1 MNILKLLKQMF
12 FVNKCIICE
21 HGLPYDETF
30 LLCEDCLKEWN
41 EYLKTRCNRC
51 EEKRNKCCCLPY
63 DIRKTFD
70 HGACWSVF
78 YNGNIK
84 DIDSPDSLVYVLKR
98 TRDRDVINFCGEM
111 MRKSLV
117 SFCIAHRLNYREFV
131 VTYAPR
137 SKENARKY
145 DFDQSKE
152 LAKYLA
158 KKLGIEFVEV
168 FENRGKQE
176 QKKLDR
182 YERIENAKENYHI
195 KKDFI
200 NKHKKYFLVDDIL
213 TSGATLCRCG
223 ELLYFVGADEV
234 IPVTYAKDNINKGE

>member
-1 MNILKLLKQMF
+1 MKLFKLLKQMI

-21 HGLPYDETF
+21 EGLPHDETV
-30 LLCEDCLKEWN
+30 LLCNDCLAEWD
-41 EYLKTRCNRC
+41 EYLNTRCNRC
-51 EEKRNKCCCLPY
+51 DAKRKDCKCLPV
-63 DIRKTFD
+63 DIRNTFE

-78 YNGNIK
+78 YNGNN

-98 TRDRDVINFCGEM
+98 AGDRDVINFCGNM
-111 MRKSLV
+111 MKKSLV
-117 SFCIAHRLNYREFV
+117 SFCIAHKINYRDYAI
-131 VTYAPR
+131 TYTPR
-137 SKENARKY
+137 SKRNARKY
-145 DFDQSKE
+145 DFDQSRE
-152 LAKYLA
+152 LAKYLS
-158 KKLGIEFVEV
+158 KELGIEFVEV
-168 FENRGKQE
+168 FVNKGRKE

-223 ELLYFVGADEV
+223 ELLYFVGADDV
-234 IPVTYAKDNINKGE
+234 IPVTYAKDNIFKGDK